1 MKPGNE
7 PDSRENF
14 YPVWK
19 RSMNYG
25 NQWIRGEISIP
36 GSAFPIDQVIIPVKR
51 RDIVLDLSVCPSA
64 TLFIIPREAK
74 GYSFG
79 LVGLSALAS
88 VRPSVTLFFYFVRL

>member
-36 GSAFPIDQVIIPVKR
+36 GSAFPIDQVIIP
-51 RDIVLDLSVCPSA
+51 
-64 TLFIIPREAK
+64 RETEV
-74 GYSFG
+74 YS
-79 LVGLSALAS
+79 S
-88 VRPSVTLFFYFVRL
+88 VRPPRFFYFVRL